1 MLRKWTLCGAAP
13 MALAVGLCAV
23 PAIAQGQQAPAPIQ
37 LEEIIV
43 TAERRST
50 SLQDTP
56 IAITALT
63 AEDLREQGVVDLKGV
78 ADATPNFQM
87 TTSGNGSGGGNFAQ
101 LFIRGVGQPDFI
113 ITKDPAVGIYI
124 DGVYL
129 ARAPGAVLELLDI
142 ERVEVLRG
150 PQGTLFG
157 KNTSGGALNI
167 TTQAP
172 SDDFGGVAEM
182 RIGNYGRLD
191 VGGSVSLPLVE
202 DKLALRVSAL
212 SRDQDGY
219 YKRLLPSTD
228 GSRRNGND
236 INVRSGRATLA
247 WTPTDTLSVTLSGDV
262 TRERQAATDY
272 QAIGIFNDAAS
283 APNIELYNR
292 VVLAP
297 QGLVYDDRWIA
308 PKPWTTYS
316 TSSSYANSD
325 VWGVSGVVNWD
336 PGAVRVKSI
345 TAYRDLDV
353 SSKADAD
360 GTPADIVASA
370 GINVQQHQFSQE
382 FQFSGEAFED
392 RLNWLVGLWYFNE
405 KATDTQSS
413 RQLVGLVDALRAAPN
428 RSIAPPGVAAS
439 VCPASGT
446 GPASC
451 LGGANNPNNLRYDQA
466 RLGNRWLEGSS
477 YAAFAHAGYK
487 VTEDF
492 SLTAGGRISREKK
505 DFRYY
510 EVRPSQ
516 NNLVSFNNVT
526 AGDTWD
532 VFTPKLGAE
541 YRFDRNMMAY
551 VSWSKGFKAGGVNG
565 RPTRA
570 DLFNTFDPEKLT
582 AYEAGFKGDFF
593 DRRLRLNLAAYFS
606 EYNDIQI
613 TRNTTD
619 ATGAFIRL
627 ETNGGDGE
635 IKGLEAEATAL
646 LAEGL
651 TLQTGLGYTDFKF
664 TSLLPQQAT
673 PGTALLTLDNEL
685 PFVPKF
691 TANLGLTY
699 EVPVSADGAALR
711 LRGDWRHSS
720 SYYIDIDN
728 TEAVAQG
735 AYDVFDGRLTFVPA
749 SGGWE
754 LFVAM
759 SNITNKAVIANG
771 VASPANGNQMVT
783 YKPPRMTYGGVRVT
797 F

>member
-1 MLRKWTLCGAAP
+1 MFQKWTPRGAAP
-13 MALAVGLCAV
+13 VALAIGLCAL
-23 PAIAQGQQAPAPIQ
+23 PTQAFSQDASGPIQ

-43 TAERRST
+43 TAQRRVT
-50 SLQDTP
+50 NLQDTP

-63 AEDLREQGVVDLKGV
+63 AEDLREKGVVDLKGV
-78 ADATPNFQM
+78 AEATPNFQM
-87 TTSGNGSGGGNFAQ
+87 TTSGNGSGGSNFAQ

-167 TTQAP
+167 TTKAP
-172 SDDFGGVAEM
+172 SDNFGGVAEL
-182 RIGNYGRLD
+182 RVGNYGRLD
-191 VGGSVSLPLVE
+191 VGGSINVPLVE

-219 YKRLLPSTD
+219 YKRLLPSAD
-228 GSRRNGND
+228 GTKRNGND
-236 INVRSGRATLA
+236 VNVRSGRATLA
-247 WTPTDTLSVTLSGDV
+247 WTPTEEFSVTLSGDL

-272 QAIGIFNDAAS
+272 QAVGITNSAAS

-292 VVLAP
+292 VVLVP
-297 QGLVYDDRWIA
+297 QGTAYDSRWIA
-308 PKPWTTYS
+308 TDPWTTYS
-316 TSSSYANSD
+316 TSTSYANSD

-336 PGAVRVKSI
+336 PGVVKVKSI

-382 FQFSGEAFED
+382 FQFSGEAFDD
-392 RLNWLVGLWYFNE
+392 RLNWLVGLWYFEE

-413 RQLVGLVDALRAAPN
+413 RQLVGLVEALRAAPN

-439 VCPASGT
+439 VCPANGT

-451 LGGANNPNNLRYDQA
+451 LGGANNSANLRYDQT
-466 RLGNRWLEGSS
+466 RLGNRWLDGSS
-477 YAAFAHAGYK
+477 YAAFANADYK
-487 VTEDF
+487 VTEAF
-492 SLTAGGRISREKK
+492 SLTAGARVSKEKK
-505 DFRYY
+505 NFRYY
-510 EVRPSQ
+510 EVRPLQ

-526 AGDTWD
+526 AGDTWN
-532 VFTPKLGAE
+532 VFTPKLGAQ
-541 YRFDRNMMAY
+541 YRFSKDLMAY
-551 VSWSKGFKAGGVNG
+551 ASWSKGFKAGGVNG

-570 DLFNTFDPEKLT
+570 DLFNTFDPERLT
-582 AYEAGFKGDFF
+582 AYEAGLKGDFW

-606 EYNDIQI
+606 QYDDIQI

-619 ATGAFIRL
+619 STGAFIRL

-635 IKGLEAEATAL
+635 IKGLEAEATVL

-651 TLQTGLGYTDFKF
+651 TLNAGLGYTDFKF
-664 TSLLPQQAT
+664 TKLLPQQAAA
-673 PGTALLTLDNEL
+673 GTVLLTLDNKL
-685 PFVPKF
+685 PFVPEF
-691 TANLGLTY
+691 TANLGVTY

-711 LRGDWRHSS
+711 LHGDWRHSS
-720 SYYIDIDN
+720 SYFIDIDN
-728 TEAVAQG
+728 TAAVAQG
-735 AYDVFDGRLTFVPA
+735 AYDMFDGRVTYVPA
-749 SGGWE
+749 AGNWE

-783 YKPPRMTYGGVRVT
+783 YKPPRMTYGGIRVT

>member
-1 MLRKWTLCGAAP
+1 MFQKWTPRGAAP
-13 MALAVGLCAV
+13 IALAVGLYAI
-23 PAIAQGQQAPAPIQ
+23 PAMAQAQPAAAPIV

-50 SLQDTP
+50 NLQDTP

-63 AEDLREQGVVDLKGV
+63 AEDLREKGVVDLKGV

-87 TTSGNGSGGGNFAQ
+87 TTSGNGSGGSNFAQ

-167 TTQAP
+167 STKAP
-172 SDDFGGVAEM
+172 SDDFGGVAEL
-182 RIGNYGRLD
+182 RVGNYGRMD
-191 VGGSVSLPLVE
+191 VGGSVNVPLVE

-219 YKRLLPSTD
+219 YKRLLPSAD
-228 GSRRNGND
+228 GTKRNGND
-236 INVRSGRATLA
+236 VNVRSGRATLA
-247 WTPTDTLSVTLSGDV
+247 WTPTDTLQVTLSGDV

-272 QAIGIFNDAAS
+272 QAVGIFNTAAA

-297 QGLVYDDRWIA
+297 QGLTYDNRWVA

-316 TSSSYANSD
+316 TSTSYANSD
-325 VWGVSGVVNWD
+325 VWGVSGVVDWD
-336 PGAVRVKSI
+336 PGVIGVKSI

-353 SSKADAD
+353 RSKADAD

-370 GINVQQHQFSQE
+370 GISVQQHQFSQE
-382 FQFSGEAFED
+382 FQFSGDAFDD
-392 RLNWLVGLWYFNE
+392 RLNWLVGLWYFEE
-405 KATDTQSS
+405 KAQDTQSS
-413 RQLVGLVDALRAAPN
+413 RQLVGLVEALRAAPN
-428 RSIAPPGVAAS
+428 RSISPPGVAAS
-439 VCPASGT
+439 TCPANGT

-451 LGGANNPNNLRYDQA
+451 LGGANNANNLRYDQM
-466 RLGNRWLEGSS
+466 RLGNRWLDGSS

-487 VTEDF
+487 VTDAF
-492 SLTAGGRISREKK
+492 SLTAGARISKEKK

-510 EVRPSQ
+510 EVRPLQ
-516 NNLVSFNNVT
+516 NNLVSFNNVK

-541 YRFDRNMMAY
+541 YKFDSNMMAY

-619 ATGAFIRL
+619 STGAFIRL

-646 LAEGL
+646 LTEGL
-651 TLQTGLGYTDFKF
+651 TLQAGLGYTDFKF
-664 TSLLPQQAT
+664 TKLLPQQAT
-673 PGTALLTLDNEL
+673 AGTVLLGLKNEL

-691 TANLGLTY
+691 TGNLGLTY
-699 EVPVSADGAALR
+699 EVPVSADGAAVR

-720 SYYIDIDN
+720 SYFIDIDN
-728 TEAVAQG
+728 TAAVAQD
-735 AYDVFDGRLTFVPA
+735 AYDVFDGRITFVPA
-749 SGGWE
+749 AGSWE

-759 SNITNKAVIANG
+759 SNIGDKAVIANG

-783 YKPPRMTYGGVRVT
+783 YKPPRMTYGGIRVT